1 MRTALFSSLRSRLML
16 LVLLAVLPGL
26 ALAIYGAVE
35 QGRQEVREVEQ
46 TNLSYLRLAAM
57 SQAQMVQNT
66 RTLLSTLS
74 QTTKVRGDDPA
85 ECNQLL
91 ASVQAASP
99 GYHRFSVS
107 DTQGN
112 VICSS
117 AVFTQPVNVAQHEFF
132 IRTLN
137 KREFVVGGFQRVA
150 ITGKPNL
157 TFGYPI
163 LDERGDVERII
174 SAGIDVEGLN
184 ATIDDLKL
192 PDGYVVDILDRDGT
206 FIVRW
211 PNPEGY
217 VGETPSD
224 QEITQKILTE
234 GRDNREHATEM
245 TGIEG
250 TRRLYAFSSVPGV
263 PDNDLFVN
271 VGVSTDQISANVNRT
286 LFRNLVTLGLGALL
300 AAGLA
305 WVLGDVLIV
314 RRTRGVINTA
324 ARLREG
330 DLSARTG
337 LPHDA
342 TELGELAASFDEMAS
357 ALQQRESER
366 NTALTALK
374 AEEEEQRTLAEVGA
388 AAARSLDYVESLK
401 DIAGAVCGRFSDICI
416 IGTPGPNEIVEQSVC
431 VHKSPERLAALQ
443 SVIDRYFPALDL
455 NSNSRIV
462 RLLRKGEAVLY
473 PTLSTDVLDRP
484 MSIEQRQDA
493 QDVQDGLGSAIV
505 LPMKER
511 GRVLGVLTL
520 IREKESP
527 PFTQVDLD
535 LAQQIANRI
544 GQALDSARLYQELQ
558 QLNADLEQRVQKR
571 TAQLQHSNA
580 RLLTFQKE
588 LRTLSQRQNE
598 AIEEERRRIAREVHD
613 QVGQAL
619 TSIKMDLS
627 AAQRRLDPGQGQALD
642 KIKSASRFV
651 DEAIQI
657 TRRISSELRPGVLD
671 AFGLEA
677 AVEWQLREFE
687 HRAGVVCALESNVD
701 ESVLSQ
707 DVSITAFRI
716 LQEALTNVARHAAAT
731 RVRVTLATAEGSLMM
746 RVADNGKG
754 IADESAINS
763 SLGVMGMR
771 ERALTL
777 NGDVVLS
784 GAPGQGAT
792 LTLSIPLRGAA
803 DSDLDTNR
811 LWDPKRDTQRDAE
824 RDAERDVRR
833 DAERDLKR
841 DVDRDARRDAERDT
855 RKDAELRGDGQGI

>member
-1 MRTALFSSLRSRLML
+1 ML

-26 ALAIYGAVE
+26 ALAVYGAVE
-35 QGRQEVREVEQ
+35 QGRREVREIEQ

-66 RTLLSTLS
+66 KTLLTTLS
-74 QTTKVRGDDPA
+74 QTVRVRRNDPA
-85 ECNQLL
+85 DCNQFL
-91 ASVQAASP
+91 ASVLTASP
-99 GYHRFSVS
+99 GYRGFSVS
-107 DTQGN
+107 DAQGN

-117 AVFTQPVNVAQHEFF
+117 AAFTQPVNVAQREFF
-132 IRTLN
+132 TRTLE
-137 KREFVVGGFQRVA
+137 KREFVVGGFQRA
-150 ITGKPNL
+150 TLTGKPNL

-163 LDERGDVERII
+163 LDERGGVVRVIA
-174 SAGIDVEGLN
+174 AGIDIDGLN
-184 ATIDDLKL
+184 DTIKALRL

-211 PNPEGY
+211 PDPQDY
-217 VGETPSD
+217 VGKTYAD
-224 QEITQKILTE
+224 QPITQRILTE
-234 GRDNREHATEM
+234 GRDNRERVAEM

-271 VGVSTDQISANVNRT
+271 VGVATDQVSANVNQT
-286 LFRNLVTLGLGALL
+286 LLRNLVTLGLGALF
-300 AAGLA
+300 AASLA
-305 WVLGDVLIV
+305 WVLGDLLIV
-314 RRTRGVINTA
+314 RRARGVINTA

-342 TELGELAASFDEMAS
+342 TELGELASSFDEMAS
-357 ALQQRESER
+357 ALQQRERER
-366 NTALTALK
+366 NAAVTALK

-388 AAARSLDYVESLK
+388 AAVRSLDYTESLR
-401 DIAGAVCGRFSDICI
+401 DIASAVCGRFSDICI
-416 IGTPGPNEIVEQSVC
+416 IGVPGVNEIVEQSVC

-443 SVIDRYFPALDL
+443 SVLDRYFPALDL
-455 NSNSRIV
+455 NSNSQFV
-462 RLLRKGEAVLY
+462 QRLRNGEAVLY
-473 PTLSTDVLDRP
+473 PTLSADMLERP
-484 MSIEQRQDA
+484 MSQDERSQVEA
-493 QDVQDGLGSAIV
+493 SLETLGSAIV

-520 IREKESP
+520 IREKDSP
-527 PFTQVDLD
+527 PFTAADVE
-535 LAQQIANRI
+535 LAQQIAMRV

-580 RLLTFQKE
+580 RLLVFQKE

-613 QVGQAL
+613 QIGQAL
-619 TSIKMDLS
+619 TSIKMDL
-627 AAQRRLDPGQGQALD
+627 AAAHRRLPPDQSPALD
-642 KIKSASRFV
+642 KIKSATRLV
-651 DEAIQI
+651 DETIQI

-687 HRAGVVCALESNVD
+687 KRAGVTCTLESSVD
-701 ESVLSQ
+701 EGALSQ

-731 RVRVTLATAEGSLMM
+731 QVRVTLAMADGALVM
-746 RVADNGKG
+746 RVTDNGKG
-754 IADESAINS
+754 IADDSVITS
-763 SLGVMGMR
+763 SLGVLGMR
-771 ERALTL
+771 ERALAL
-777 NGDVVLS
+777 NGDVALS
-784 GAPGQGAT
+784 GAPGQGAVLT
-792 LTLSIPLRGAA
+792 LTIPLRREQGAVEGA
-803 DSDLDTNR
+803 PS
-811 LWDPKRDTQRDAE
+811 
-824 RDAERDVRR
+824 
-833 DAERDLKR
+833 
-841 DVDRDARRDAERDT
+841 
-855 RKDAELRGDGQGI
+855 

>member
-1 MRTALFSSLRSRLML
+1 ML

-35 QGRQEVREVEQ
+35 QGRREVREIEQ
-46 TNLSYLRLAAM
+46 TTVSYLRLAAM

-66 RTLLSTLS
+66 KTLLSTLS
-74 QTTKVRGDDPA
+74 QTARVRGDDPA
-85 ECNQLL
+85 DCNRVL
-91 ASVQAASP
+91 ASVLAASP
-99 GYHRFSVS
+99 GYRGFSVS
-107 DTQGN
+107 DAQGN
-112 VICSS
+112 VLCSS
-117 AVFTQPVNVAQHEFF
+117 ATFTQPVNVGQREFF
-132 IRTLN
+132 TRALD
-137 KREFVVGGFQRVA
+137 KREFVVGGFQRA
-150 ITGKPNL
+150 TLTGKPNL

-163 LDERGDVERII
+163 LDERGGVERVI
-174 SAGIDVEGLN
+174 SAGIDIEGLN
-184 ATIDDLKL
+184 ETIKDLKL

-211 PNPEGY
+211 PDPQDY
-217 VGETPSD
+217 VGTTPSD
-224 QEITQKILTE
+224 QPITQRILNE
-234 GRDNREHATEM
+234 GRDNREHVAEM

-271 VGVSTDQISANVNRT
+271 VGVSTDQVVANVNQT
-286 LFRNLVTLGLGALL
+286 LLRNLVTLGLGALF

-314 RRTRGVINTA
+314 RRARGVINTA

-342 TELGELAASFDEMAS
+342 TELGELASSFDEMAS

-366 NTALTALK
+366 NAAIAALK

-388 AAARSLDYVESLK
+388 AAVRSLDYTESLK
-401 DIAGAVCGRFSDICI
+401 DIASAVCGRFSDICV
-416 IGTPGPNEIVEQSVC
+416 IGVPAATEIVEQSVC

-443 SVIDRYFPALDL
+443 SVIDHYFPALDF
-455 NSNSRIV
+455 NSNSPFV
-462 RLLRKGEAVLY
+462 QRLRQGEAVLY
-473 PTLSTDVLDRP
+473 PALP
-484 MSIEQRQDA
+484 PPPAEQPPAEQRQDGHA
-493 QDVQDGLGSAIV
+493 SLEALGSAIV
-505 LPMKER
+505 LPMNER
-511 GRVLGVLTL
+511 GRLLGVLTL
-520 IREKESP
+520 IREKDSP
-527 PFTQVDLD
+527 PFTPADVDV
-535 LAQQIANRI
+535 AQQIAMRV

-613 QVGQAL
+613 QIGQAL
-619 TSIKMDLS
+619 TSIKMDLA
-627 AAQRRLDPGQGQALD
+627 AAQRRLPSDQSAALD
-642 KIKSASRFV
+642 KIKSATHLV
-651 DEAIQI
+651 DETIQI

-687 HRAGVVCALESNVD
+687 SRASVACALDSSVD

-731 RVRVTLATAEGSLMM
+731 QVRVTLATAQGSLVM

-754 IADESAINS
+754 IVDESVINS
-763 SLGVMGMR
+763 SLGVLGMR
-771 ERALTL
+771 ERALAL
-777 NGDVVLS
+777 NGDVALS
-784 GAPGQGAT
+784 GAPGQGAVLT
-792 LTLSIPLRGAA
+792 LTIPLRREREQGGVGAGA
-803 DSDLDTNR
+803 VEG
-811 LWDPKRDTQRDAE
+811 A
-824 RDAERDVRR
+824 
-833 DAERDLKR
+833 
-841 DVDRDARRDAERDT
+841 
-855 RKDAELRGDGQGI
+855 